1 MPCIAIF
8 AKSGFRIYLKLTAK
22 AFLRYVI
29 SSPWALPVDLDN
41 DFAISQHLPTVQAL
55 NATGKAA
62 GFPLKL
68 QYNNNMIRDLSLAA
82 KASCSLEDQETL
94 VPMVLQ
100 LKKLSELVTKQGVL
114 SLENEL
120 PQIKDSFLNLGIQ
133 LIIDKVEAENIKDIL
148 DSDIYYNQ
156 SNGRELLKKIII
168 REGLL
173 RIQAGDTPR
182 NVLICTKVFLG
193 KITDAAFR
201 NS

>member
-1 MPCIAIF
+1 M
-8 AKSGFRIYLKLTAK
+8 L
-22 AFLRYVI
+22 
-29 SSPWALPVDLDN
+29 
-41 DFAISQHLPTVQAL
+41 
-55 NATGKAA
+55 
-62 GFPLKL
+62 
-68 QYNNNMIRDLSLAA
+68 RDLSLAA

-94 VPMVLQ
+94 VPLILQ
-100 LKKLSELVTKQGVL
+100 LKKLSEIITKQGL
-114 SLENEL
+114 LALENEL
-120 PQIKDSFLNLGIQ
+120 PQIKDSFLNLGVQ
-133 LIIDKVEAENIKDIL
+133 LIIDKVEVENIKDIL

-193 KITDAAFR
+193 KVPDSVFR